1 MKEATIGAKIVMALL
16 FGALVWG
23 GIWGYG
29 YFFPAPI
36 KKAAMLAVNDLPP
49 LTYDKNANAPLRA
62 LPDTNT
68 LSDIP
73 ATEIR
78 AALMGWN
85 AQAGVLAANG
95 GAFTMK
101 GSIMEENGV
110 RLHLICQNDCNK
122 QGQELYA
129 FAQDYKGGNTRSSK
143 GYNMIAWMGDGCPSY
158 LAGLNKQITEQLG
171 ADYIVQAFAA
181 FGSSFGEDKF
191 IFDDT
196 HAKARI
202 KQDPKT
208 ALKGSLVIGV
218 LRDGDWNIAMKFADM
233 NQILVNNDESTYDPD
248 AMNWIG
254 IDDYLKAVVQYTQH
268 AKVTKKLVRNG
279 KRVKENGADKD
290 TTVEINGVVTWF
302 PGDQNAFANRGGTT
316 VASTKD
322 FSAQMPCV
330 FLGCKKWLQD
340 NRAQVEKFILAAS
353 LGGDQVKSHSTW
365 LTFASQVADKVYA
378 DGSMKAKDWENAFK
392 GISMTDVQGNI
403 NEVGGSRVFNLADQ
417 AEYFGLNGSTD
428 KYNAVY
434 TTFGDLDVKAFPEL
448 VPNYPKYEDVVDL
461 SYVMTVWTKNKSNS
475 NMTAASVPTFKEGAT
490 MSQLVSAKS
499 VSIEFDV
506 NSATIKP
513 ESYSVL
519 EGISKDLIIAENLLV
534 SIEGHTDNTGNPDA
548 NQSLSE
554 QRAASVKGWLQ
565 RKDPKI
571 FKNKITSY
579 GYGSSRPVDPNGNNN
594 SPASRKKNRRVEIKL
609 GR

>member
-1 MKEATIGAKIVMALL
+1 MKEVSFGGKIALAAL

-23 GIWGYG
+23 LIWGYG
-29 YFFPAPI
+29 VLFPAPI
-36 KKAAMLAVNDLPP
+36 KKAALLAVNDLPP
-49 LTYDKNANAPLRA
+49 LTYDKNASAPFHA

-68 LSDIP
+68 VSDVA

-78 AALMGWN
+78 AGIMGWN

-95 GAFTMK
+95 GPSTMK

-110 RLHLICQNDCNK
+110 RLRLITQNDCNK

-171 ADYIVQAFAA
+171 PDYIIQAFAA

-191 IFDDT
+191 IFDDSR
-196 HAKARI
+196 AKVKV

-208 ALKGSLVIGV
+208 ALKGALVIGV
-218 LRDGDWNIAMKFADM
+218 LRDGDWNIAMKFADL
-233 NQILVNNDESTYDPD
+233 NQILVNNDETTYDPD
-248 AMNWIG
+248 AMNWVG
-254 IDDYLKAVVQYTQH
+254 VDDYLKAAQQYAQH
-268 AKVTKKLVRNG
+268 TKVTKKLVRNG

-290 TTVEINGVVTWF
+290 TTIEITGCVTWF

-322 FSAQMPCV
+322 FAAQMPNV
-330 FLGCKKWLQD
+330 WLAPKKWLQD
-340 NRAQVEKFILAAS
+340 NRSQVEKFILAAS
-353 LGGDQVKSHSTW
+353 LGGDQVKSHATW

-378 DGSMKAKDWENAFK
+378 DGSMKAKDWEDAFK
-392 GISMTDVQGNI
+392 GISSTDAQGNI
-403 NEVGGSRVFNLADQ
+403 NEIGGSRVFNLADQ

-434 TTFGDLDVKAFPEL
+434 TAFGDLDVKAFPEL
-448 VPNYPKYEDVVDL
+448 VPTYPKYEDVVDL

-475 NMTAASVPTFKEGAT
+475 NMTVASVPTFKTGST
-490 MSQLVSAKS
+490 MSQAFSSKS

-513 ESYSVL
+513 SSYPTL
-519 EGISKDLIIAENLLV
+519 EALSKDLIIAEGLYV
-534 SIEGHTDNTGNPDA
+534 SIEGHTDNTGDA
-548 NQSLSE
+548 AHNRTLSE
-554 QRAASVKGWLQ
+554 ERAASVKAWFQ
-565 RKDPKI
+565 KKDSKI
-571 FKNKITSY
+571 FNNQITSS
-579 GYGSSRPVDPNGNNN
+579 GYGPDRPIADNSSAAGRQ
-594 SPASRKKNRRVEIKL
+594 KNRRVEIKL